1 MVFNYTYRIGLEDCG
16 RENKATN
23 KAILTILENIAGL
36 HSATVGLGLNEISE
50 TGCAWVVLNW
60 QMQIIKRPEYNDELT
75 VYTWSTSA
83 DKLFAERDFKI
94 TDKDVA
100 MMMAQMKDTR
110 VRYIQEKLNNIK
122 DKTGFLKDH
131 ELQEDFR
138 LQKNLLA
145 KNQQKKAHYLFIAT
159 NFEQYKK
166 L

>member
-1 MVFNYTYRIGLEDCG
+1 MKV
-16 RENKATN
+16 NKELLKQEKMIFGDDFTPVC
-23 KAILTILENIAGL
+23 E
-36 HSATVGLGLNEISE
+36 SWSMYLGI
-50 TGCAWVVLNW
+50 
-60 QMQIIKRPEYNDELT
+60 
-75 VYTWSTSA
+75 
-83 DKLFAERDFKI
+83 KI
-94 TDKDVA
+94 TPKDVA

-145 KNQQKKAHYLFIAT
+145 ENQQKKAHYLFIAT